1 MKNLST
7 TRARTA
13 NQTLLKKKMRAG
25 YSLVLDYVNDAS
37 PNGSRGLIER
47 EDLREM
53 KINLANYSW
62 KDSRKIGPALGDG
75 IGVFLTMLETRQ
87 TSRRW
92 TRNQS
97 GCRRYR
103 YFLASY
109 DMWSRDR

>member
-62 KDSRKIGPALGDG
+62 KGQSQDRAG
-75 IGVFLTMLETRQ
+75 IG
-87 TSRRW
+87 
-92 TRNQS
+92 
-97 GCRRYR
+97 
-103 YFLASY
+103 
-109 DMWSRDR
+109 